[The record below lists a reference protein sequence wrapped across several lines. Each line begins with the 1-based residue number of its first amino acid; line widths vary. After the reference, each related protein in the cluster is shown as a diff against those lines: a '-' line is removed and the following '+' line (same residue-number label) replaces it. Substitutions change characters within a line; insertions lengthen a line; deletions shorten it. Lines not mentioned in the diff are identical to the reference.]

1 MPPKQGQR
9 APSDIRRPAVTGAPV
24 GRRVVNPR
32 GVSGFRR
39 LLDGGTRALGRHR
52 ALGAADLGLEPYPG
66 RGDPDATRSCTRTES
81 RRSAPSCGCAR
92 HNTHTRVL
100 PAIMFSASQAP
111 VRSPLH
117 PQVSH
122 DISRVGRGGQGD
134 RSERGRAG
142 CGQFATTG
150 TIILHRRPPTL
161 PPQPTR
167 ALPGARGCW
176 GTHPQRMPPPGRPGV
191 GWGVSEEGRRGPPAR
206 LSPHTHGERPAAKP
220 RACCAGRQGR
230 RAALSEDNHR

>member
-122 DISRVGRGGQGD
+122 DRGD
-134 RSERGRAG
+134 WH
-142 CGQFATTG
+142 TG
-150 TIILHRRPPTL
+150 TRPRTL
-161 PPQPTR
+161 F
-167 ALPGARGCW
+167 
-176 GTHPQRMPPPGRPGV
+176 GV
-191 GWGVSEEGRRGPPAR
+191 GALGEGTICS
-206 LSPHTHGERPAAKP
+206 LDSISLFSH
-220 RACCAGRQGR
+220 
-230 RAALSEDNHR
+230 N